1 MDWKFRYEAR
11 NKIAASKIGRGE
23 RVKAGSCG
31 KERDGRLECVIKRW
45 VRKKMNEI
53 MRRNR
58 VLKYLLEKE
67 FKQMLRNPIMLP
79 LIIALPLIQLILLP
93 YAATYE
99 IRNIQM
105 VVVDHDQ
112 SSVSRALQQK
122 IASSGYFE
130 IAYHTD
136 TYQEALT
143 HIEEGTASMILEIP
157 ENFEREMNAGEEVQ
171 LFVAADAV
179 DGTKA
184 SIGTNYLNGII
195 QDFSIREREELA
207 MKSPVAVVQR
217 ELPAQIE
224 AIPVFRFNPG
234 LDYKTYMVPGILA
247 LLLTLVGGILAAL
260 NISGERELGTLEQ
273 INVSPV
279 RKVDYLLGKLIPFW
293 IMGLVIICFG
303 LGIAWLLYGI
313 VPKGSFWTLIVFAT
327 IYNMGFIGF
336 GLFISSVSKSQQQA
350 MFIAF
355 FFLLI
360 FFLMGGLFT
369 PVSSMP
375 RWAQYITYLN
385 PTAYLID
392 AMRLIILK
400 GSGFADLWDQ
410 FWATLSFAV
419 FFNGLALLTFRKT
432 AK

>member
-1 MDWKFRYEAR
+1 MR
-11 NKIAASKIGRGE
+11 N
-23 RVKAGSCG
+23 
-31 KERDGRLECVIKRW
+31 
-45 VRKKMNEI
+45 N
-53 MRRNR
+53 

-99 IRNIQM
+99 IRNIDL
-105 VVVDHDQ
+105 VVIDHDKSDLSRDLCHKIN
-112 SSVSRALQQK
+112 SSE
-122 IASSGYFE
+122 YFN
-130 IAYHTD
+130 IVDYAPTH
-136 TYQEALT
+136 QEALEALERGKAGMS
-143 HIEEGTASMILEIP
+143 IEIP
-157 ENFEREMNAGEEVQ
+157 ENFEENLNHLKKVQ
-171 LFVAADAV
+171 LYIMADAV

-184 SIGTNYLNGII
+184 SIGTSYLGTIV
-195 QDFSIREREELA
+195 QEFSTHTLIELA
-207 MKSPVAVVQR
+207 YRFQTSLDIPQTAKITPVPQY
-217 ELPAQIE
+217 
-224 AIPVFRFNPG
+224 RFNPEM
-234 LDYKTYMVPGILA
+234 DYQTYMVPGILA
-247 LLLTLVGGILAAL
+247 MLLTLVGGILAAL
-260 NISGERELGTLEQ
+260 NISSERELGTLEQ

-279 RKVDYLLGKLIPFW
+279 SKFQYLLGKLIPFW
-293 IMGLVIICFG
+293 IMGFFIISLG
-303 LGIAWLLYGI
+303 LLIAYILYGI
-313 VPKGSFWTLIVFAT
+313 VPKGSIFTLMVFAT

-375 RWAQYITYLN
+375 RWAQYVTLLN

-400 GSGFADLWDQ
+400 GSGFSDMWPQ
-410 FWATLSFAV
+410 FWATVSFAV
-419 FFNGLALLTFRKT
+419 FFNLLSLITFRKT
-432 AK
+432 SE

>member
-1 MDWKFRYEAR
+1 MR
-11 NKIAASKIGRGE
+11 N
-23 RVKAGSCG
+23 
-31 KERDGRLECVIKRW
+31 
-45 VRKKMNEI
+45 N
-53 MRRNR
+53 

-99 IRNIQM
+99 IRNIDL
-105 VVVDHDQ
+105 VVIDNDKSDLSRDLCHKINSSEYFNIVDYAPTH
-112 SSVSRALQQK
+112 
-122 IASSGYFE
+122 
-130 IAYHTD
+130 
-136 TYQEALT
+136 QEALET
-143 HIEEGTASMILEIP
+143 LERGKAGMSIEIP
-157 ENFEREMNAGEEVQ
+157 ENFEENLNHLKKVQ
-171 LFVAADAV
+171 LYIMADAV

-184 SIGTNYLNGII
+184 SIGTSYLGAIV
-195 QDFSIREREELA
+195 QEFSTQTLIELA
-207 MKSPVAVVQR
+207 YRFQTSLDIPQTAKITPVPQY
-217 ELPAQIE
+217 
-224 AIPVFRFNPG
+224 RFNPEM
-234 LDYKTYMVPGILA
+234 DYQTYMVPGILA
-247 LLLTLVGGILAAL
+247 MLLTLVGGILAAL
-260 NISGERELGTLEQ
+260 NISSERELGTLEQ

-279 RKVDYLLGKLIPFW
+279 SKFQYLLGKLIPFW
-293 IMGLVIICFG
+293 IMGFFIISLG
-303 LGIAWLLYGI
+303 LLISYILYGI
-313 VPKGSFWTLIVFAT
+313 VPKGSLFTLMVFAT

-375 RWAQYITYLN
+375 RWAQYVTLLN

-400 GSGFADLWDQ
+400 GSGFSDMWPQ
-410 FWATLSFAV
+410 FWATLGFAV
-419 FFNGLALLTFRKT
+419 FFNLLSLITFKKT
-432 AK
+432 SE

>member
-1 MDWKFRYEAR
+1 MR
-11 NKIAASKIGRGE
+11 N
-23 RVKAGSCG
+23 
-31 KERDGRLECVIKRW
+31 
-45 VRKKMNEI
+45 N
-53 MRRNR
+53 

-99 IRNIQM
+99 IRNIDL
-105 VVVDHDQ
+105 VVIDNDKSDLSRDLCHKINSSEYFNIVDYAPTH
-112 SSVSRALQQK
+112 
-122 IASSGYFE
+122 
-130 IAYHTD
+130 
-136 TYQEALT
+136 QEALET
-143 HIEEGTASMILEIP
+143 LERGKAGMSIEIP
-157 ENFEREMNAGEEVQ
+157 ENFEENLNHLKKVQ
-171 LFVAADAV
+171 LYIMADAV

-184 SIGTNYLNGII
+184 SIGTSYLGAIV
-195 QDFSIREREELA
+195 QEFSTQTLIELA
-207 MKSPVAVVQR
+207 YKFQTSLDIPQTAKITPVPQY
-217 ELPAQIE
+217 
-224 AIPVFRFNPG
+224 RFNPEM
-234 LDYKTYMVPGILA
+234 DYQTYMVPGILA
-247 LLLTLVGGILAAL
+247 MLLTLVGGILAAL
-260 NISGERELGTLEQ
+260 NISSERELGTLEQ

-279 RKVDYLLGKLIPFW
+279 SKFQYLLGKLIPFW
-293 IMGLVIICFG
+293 IMGFFIISLG
-303 LGIAWLLYGI
+303 LLISYILYGI
-313 VPKGSFWTLIVFAT
+313 VPKGSLFTLMVFAT

-375 RWAQYITYLN
+375 RWAQYVTLLN

-400 GSGFADLWDQ
+400 GSGFSDMWPQ
-410 FWATLSFAV
+410 FWATLGFAV
-419 FFNGLALLTFRKT
+419 FFNLLSLITFKKT
-432 AK
+432 SE

>member
-1 MDWKFRYEAR
+1 MR
-11 NKIAASKIGRGE
+11 N
-23 RVKAGSCG
+23 
-31 KERDGRLECVIKRW
+31 
-45 VRKKMNEI
+45 N
-53 MRRNR
+53 

-99 IRNIQM
+99 IRNIDL
-105 VVVDHDQ
+105 VVIDHDKSDLSRDLCHKIN
-112 SSVSRALQQK
+112 SSE
-122 IASSGYFE
+122 YFN
-130 IAYHTD
+130 IVDYAPTH
-136 TYQEALT
+136 QEALET
-143 HIEEGTASMILEIP
+143 LERGKAGMSIEIP
-157 ENFEREMNAGEEVQ
+157 ENFEENLNHLKKVQ
-171 LFVAADAV
+171 LYIMADAV

-184 SIGTNYLNGII
+184 SIGTSYLGAIV
-195 QDFSIREREELA
+195 QDFSTHTLIELA
-207 MKSPVAVVQR
+207 YRFQTS
-217 ELPAQIE
+217 LD
-224 AIPVFRFNPG
+224 IPQTAKITPIPQYRFNPEM
-234 LDYKTYMVPGILA
+234 DYQTYMVPGILA
-247 LLLTLVGGILAAL
+247 MLLTLVGGILAAL
-260 NISGERELGTLEQ
+260 NISSERELGTLEQ

-279 RKVDYLLGKLIPFW
+279 SKFQYLLGKLIPFW
-293 IMGLVIICFG
+293 IMGFFIISIG
-303 LGIAWLLYGI
+303 LLISYILYGI
-313 VPKGSFWTLIVFAT
+313 VPQGSIFTLMVFAT

-375 RWAQYITYLN
+375 RWAQYVTLLN

-400 GSGFADLWDQ
+400 GSGFSDMWPQ
-410 FWATLSFAV
+410 FWATLGFAA
-419 FFNGLALLTFRKT
+419 FFNLLSLITFKKT
-432 AK
+432 SE

>member
-1 MDWKFRYEAR
+1 MR
-11 NKIAASKIGRGE
+11 N
-23 RVKAGSCG
+23 
-31 KERDGRLECVIKRW
+31 
-45 VRKKMNEI
+45 N
-53 MRRNR
+53 

-99 IRNIQM
+99 IRNIDL
-105 VVVDHDQ
+105 VVIDHDKSDLSRDLCHKIN
-112 SSVSRALQQK
+112 SSE
-122 IASSGYFE
+122 YFN
-130 IAYHTD
+130 IVDYAPTH
-136 TYQEALT
+136 QEALEDLERGKAGMS
-143 HIEEGTASMILEIP
+143 IEIP
-157 ENFEREMNAGEEVQ
+157 ENFEENLNHLKKVQ
-171 LFVAADAV
+171 LYIMADAV

-184 SIGTNYLNGII
+184 SIGTSYLGTIV
-195 QDFSIREREELA
+195 QEFSTHTLIELA
-207 MKSPVAVVQR
+207 YRFQTSLDIPQTAKITPVPQY
-217 ELPAQIE
+217 
-224 AIPVFRFNPG
+224 RFNPEM
-234 LDYKTYMVPGILA
+234 DYQTYMVPGILA
-247 LLLTLVGGILAAL
+247 MLLTLVGGILAAL
-260 NISGERELGTLEQ
+260 NISSERELGTLEQ

-279 RKVDYLLGKLIPFW
+279 SKFQYLLGKLIPFW
-293 IMGLVIICFG
+293 IMGFFIISLG
-303 LGIAWLLYGI
+303 LLIAYILYGI
-313 VPKGSFWTLIVFAT
+313 VPKGSIFTLMVFAT

-375 RWAQYITYLN
+375 RWAQYVTLLN

-400 GSGFADLWDQ
+400 GSGFSDMWPQ
-410 FWATLSFAV
+410 FWATVSFAV
-419 FFNGLALLTFRKT
+419 FFNLLSLITFRKT
-432 AK
+432 SE

>member
-1 MDWKFRYEAR
+1 MR
-11 NKIAASKIGRGE
+11 N
-23 RVKAGSCG
+23 
-31 KERDGRLECVIKRW
+31 
-45 VRKKMNEI
+45 N
-53 MRRNR
+53 

-99 IRNIQM
+99 IRNIDM
-105 VVVDHDQ
+105 VVIDNDKSDLSRDLCHKINSSEYFNIVDYAPTH
-112 SSVSRALQQK
+112 
-122 IASSGYFE
+122 
-130 IAYHTD
+130 
-136 TYQEALT
+136 QEALET
-143 HIEEGTASMILEIP
+143 LERGKAGMSIEIP
-157 ENFEREMNAGEEVQ
+157 ENFEENLNHLKKVQ
-171 LFVAADAV
+171 LYIMADAV

-184 SIGTNYLNGII
+184 SIGTSYLGAIV
-195 QDFSIREREELA
+195 QEFSTQTLIELA
-207 MKSPVAVVQR
+207 YKFQTSLDIPQTAKITPVPQY
-217 ELPAQIE
+217 
-224 AIPVFRFNPG
+224 RFNPEM
-234 LDYKTYMVPGILA
+234 DYQTYMVPGILA
-247 LLLTLVGGILAAL
+247 MLLTLVGGILAAL
-260 NISGERELGTLEQ
+260 NISSERELGTLEQ

-279 RKVDYLLGKLIPFW
+279 SKFQYLLGKLIPFW
-293 IMGLVIICFG
+293 IMGFFIISLG
-303 LGIAWLLYGI
+303 LLISYILYGI
-313 VPKGSFWTLIVFAT
+313 VPKGSLFTLMVFAT

-375 RWAQYITYLN
+375 RWAQYVTLLN

-400 GSGFADLWDQ
+400 GSGFSDMWPQ
-410 FWATLSFAV
+410 FWATLGFAV
-419 FFNGLALLTFRKT
+419 FFNLLSLITFKKT
-432 AK
+432 SE